1 MTTVEHETTFDEDH
15 VGEAETNT
23 DTNREEGASNEK
35 VDDNSVSTFAASST
49 SAADPTSAAA
59 SMFAGLGL
67 LSEAFLVL
75 TLPVIGL
82 LLNVPDLT
90 TWVPISMIGGM
101 ITLGFAGLVYDN
113 VNGRRFLSILVIAI
127 MATSAITLLTSPF
140 PIISVNAFAFSVG
153 GEYAISSAFIG
164 SAQIEENAARGF
176 VMQSVGAFLAAAIMF
191 ISFLF
196 NPNNKAAFISTVG
209 TSACLVLLVFSLRVR
224 NYTALH
230 LKEQHD
236 VDALLPPPLAQQQP
250 QTINRTLTPPTPPTP
265 SRWAKFT
272 SSLNCVNENKSYNEL
287 EGAKSGGAKRR

>member
-15 VGEAETNT
+15 V
-23 DTNREEGASNEK
+23 
-35 VDDNSVSTFAASST
+35 
-49 SAADPTSAAA
+49 DPTSAAA

-127 MATSAITLLTSPF
+127 MAASAITLLTSPF

-230 LKEQHD
+230 LKERHD
-236 VDALLPPPLAQQQP
+236 ADALLPPPLAQQQP

-287 EGAKSGGAKRR
+287 EGAKLRGAKRR